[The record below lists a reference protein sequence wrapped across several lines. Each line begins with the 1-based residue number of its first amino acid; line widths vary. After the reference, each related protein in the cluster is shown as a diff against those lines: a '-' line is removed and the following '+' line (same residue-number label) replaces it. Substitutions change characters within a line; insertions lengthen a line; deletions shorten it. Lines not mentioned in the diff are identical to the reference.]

1 MEDAID
7 ENFAEKAV
15 GDVASVEGSLDKAKY
30 NAWCMKDSGYVA
42 KIMGTPLG
50 LCYLEE
56 RLRHCVLMDR
66 QVDDHK
72 NKCQCSAEY
81 PGKFVL

>member
-1 MEDAID
+1 MENAID

-42 KIMGTPLG
+42 
-50 LCYLEE
+50 
-56 RLRHCVLMDR
+56 
-66 QVDDHK
+66 
-72 NKCQCSAEY
+72 
-81 PGKFVL
+81 